1 MNLKGAMEM
10 KKVIAI
16 TLVLVCLLA
25 APLCAAQAEGLGA
38 LGDLLGSL
46 GDLFEDEPA
55 EEADES
61 AAAPETF
68 DGPLVEVVVDEESG
82 ETIEVHEDFKEYMDA
97 YEDFFDEYADVMS
110 EDNPDTLALLDVTA
124 RYFEMLDAM
133 KALEDAELSDG
144 DAAYYLLVSGRI
156 SAKLALVE

>member
-1 MNLKGAMEM
+1 M
-10 KKVIAI
+10 KKVIAV

-25 APLCAAQAEGLGA
+25 APLYAAQAEGLGA
-38 LGDLLGSL
+38 LGDLFGSL
-46 GDLFEDEPA
+46 GDLFEDEA
-55 EEADES
+55 EEES
-61 AAAPETF
+61 EDAEAPETF

-110 EDNPDTLALLDVTA
+110 EDDPDTLALLDVTA

-133 KALEDAELSDG
+133 EALEDAELSDG

>member
-1 MNLKGAMEM
+1 M

-25 APLCAAQAEGLGA
+25 APLYAAQAEELGA
-38 LGDLLGSL
+38 LGDLFGSL
-46 GDLFEDEPA
+46 GDLFEGEPA
-55 EEADES
+55 GEESEEAE
-61 AAAPETF
+61 APEAF

-82 ETIEVHEDFKEYMDA
+82 EPIEVHEDFKEYMDA
-97 YEDFFDEYADVMS
+97 YEDLVDEYADVMS
-110 EDNPDTLALLDVTA
+110 EDDPDTLALLDVTA

-133 KALEDAELSDG
+133 EALEDAELSDG

>member
-1 MNLKGAMEM
+1 M

-25 APLCAAQAEGLGA
+25 APLYAAQAEGLGA
-38 LGDLLGSL
+38 LGDLFGSL
-46 GDLFEDEPA
+46 GDLFEGEPA
-55 EEADES
+55 GEESEEAE
-61 AAAPETF
+61 APETF

-110 EDNPDTLALLDVTA
+110 EDDPDTLALLDVTA
-124 RYFEMLDAM
+124 RYFEMLEAM
-133 KALEDAELSDG
+133 EALEDAELSDG
-144 DAAYYLLVSGRI
+144 TRLTIFWSAAAFRRSWRWSSDRQI
-156 SAKLALVE
+156 

>member
-1 MNLKGAMEM
+1 M

-25 APLCAAQAEGLGA
+25 APLYAAQAEELGA
-38 LGDLLGSL
+38 LGDLFGSL
-46 GDLFEDEPA
+46 GDLFEDEA
-55 EEADES
+55 EEES
-61 AAAPETF
+61 EDAEAPEAF

-110 EDNPDTLALLDVTA
+110 EDDPDTLARLDVTA

-133 KALEDAELSDG
+133 EALEDAELSDG